1 MITMNTTSYNAPNLL
16 KKDKQSFKASVNP
29 NVISRAT
36 NRATD
41 VIAHGEGWLASTKPV
56 QKLIDFLKDKNYQQH
71 IVATVGLVLSGFYMT
86 DTARSKTI
94 EKDQKMPLIMNQGI
108 VATASTVGG
117 YTLDNY
123 LTKKL
128 SNFTE
133 TFNISN
139 IKDKTVQQIVLNMH
153 AKKDNL
159 EKADIDSLFSKI
171 KNVEENRN
179 YTWEKD
185 IVESFEFN
193 SGIKKQ
199 LKAQLKKTP
208 NDETIKNVLEE
219 IDKIPKKDVEKPFK
233 ASEIFVKNMKN
244 NKFMKK
250 LFSKQ
255 AFNNSLKLVTN
266 GEKNL
271 SQLMTGLK
279 IAKSIMVFGLI
290 YRFISP
296 VVATPIAN
304 SMSARVEKKRQLPKQ
319 A

>member
-1 MITMNTTSYNAPNLL
+1 MMITMNTASYNAPNLF
-16 KKDKQSFKASVNP
+16 KKEKQSFKGAPNP
-29 NVISRAT
+29 NVISRAYG
-36 NRATD
+36 RMTD
-41 VIAHGEGWLASTKPV
+41 GIAHGEGWLASTKPV

-71 IVATVGLVLSGFYMT
+71 IVATVGMVLSGFYMA

-108 VATASTVGG
+108 VAAASTVGG

-128 SNFTE
+128 SKFTE
-133 TFNISN
+133 TFNIAN
-139 IKDKTVQQIVLNMH
+139 IEDKSVQNIMIDMH
-153 AKKDNL
+153 AKKDKL
-159 EKADIDSLFSKI
+159 QKSDIEKLFAKI
-171 KNVEENRN
+171 SNVEENKK
-179 YTWEKD
+179 YSWQKD

-199 LKAQLKKTP
+199 LQAELKKSP
-208 NDETIKNVLEE
+208 EDSVIKNVLEE
-219 IDKIPKKDVEKPFK
+219 INKIPKKDAEKQFK
-233 ASEIFVKNMKN
+233 ANEIFIKNMGKSE
-244 NKFMKK
+244 FMQKI
-250 LFSKQ
+250 FSKH

-266 GEKNL
+266 GEKKL

-279 IAKSIMVFGLI
+279 VAKSIMVFGLI

-304 SMSARVEKKRQLPKQ
+304 SMSARIEKKKVQGK
-319 A
+319 